1 MLTATYF
8 FVGLAAFV
16 LAALVCF
23 SKGQQAAVIDMRVTA
38 PTWSQEAKWS
48 EIKTIWIKWQAQ
60 CQEMVSRRQEIL
72 LCWGRTFAF
81 CAAIC
86 IVGIALRAGLD
97 GQTSVSRI
105 WTWLRPVTDLLALSI

>member
-16 LAALVCF
+16 LAAVACF
-23 SKGQQAAVIDMRVTA
+23 SKGQQAAMIDMRGTA
-38 PTWSQEAKWS
+38 PTWRQEAKWS
-48 EIKTIWIKWQAQ
+48 EIKTIWIKWQAK
-60 CQEMVSRRQEIL
+60 CQEIVSQREKTW

-86 IVGIALRAGLD
+86 IVGIVLRAGLN
-97 GQTSVSRI
+97 GQMSVSRI
-105 WTWLRPVTDLLALSI
+105 WTWLRPVTDLLALLM